1 MALDNAAGIGV
12 TQVTPTGDQNV
23 DGILNGYK
31 WNSLSLTFS
40 MPSDSSDYTAAEG
53 YTDKAQRNNLAA
65 APFHDFEQL
74 NTAQSAEV
82 SRAFGLIESYTN
94 LMFAPISETPTS
106 HAAIRLADSS
116 SPPTSF

>member
-1 MALDNAAGIGV
+1 
-12 TQVTPTGDQNV
+12 
-23 DGILNGYK
+23 
-31 WNSLSLTFS
+31 

-82 SRAFGLIESYTN
+82 SRAFGLIESYT
-94 LMFAPISETPTS
+94 PI
-106 HAAIRLADSS
+106 
-116 SPPTSF
+116 